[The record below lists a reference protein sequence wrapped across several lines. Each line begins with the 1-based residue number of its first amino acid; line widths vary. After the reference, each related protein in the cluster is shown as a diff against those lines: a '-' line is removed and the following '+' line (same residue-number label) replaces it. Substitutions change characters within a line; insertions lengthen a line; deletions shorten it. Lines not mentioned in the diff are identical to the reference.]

1 MRTEI
6 ALENNRYAHI
16 EFFVQW
22 RTYRGVLEGVPD
34 RRINQSYME
43 SAVKDASRYCGNV
56 PVYLIEPKQKVLRE
70 DVRNPENTKMAL
82 PEVTCIALLCSY
94 KPVKD
99 PDMVGSKL
107 AVVWY
112 QDTMAMPVE
121 EAILDQ
127 MKQINW
133 SVLAKDFGD

>member
-6 ALENNRYAHI
+6 AFENKRYAHI

-22 RTYRGVLEGVPD
+22 RTYRGVLEGVPN
-34 RRINQSYME
+34 RWINQSYME
-43 SAVKDASRYCGNV
+43 SAVQDATMYCGNV

-70 DVRNPENTKMAL
+70 DIRNPENTKMAL
-82 PEVTCIALLCSY
+82 PEVTCIALLCCNE
-94 KPVKD
+94 PAKD

-112 QDTMAMPVE
+112 QDTMAMPIE

-127 MKQINW
+127 MKLIKW
-133 SVLAKDFGD
+133 SELAKDFGD